1 MTFMPQS
8 KHLKK
13 MVSFSRG
20 LDENLIQHS
29 LNEKK
34 SLKLTS
40 KVITYLLY
48 YFLRKPIG
56 TCTSVEYVKYGS
68 MERIRKDILFF

>member
-1 MTFMPQS
+1 MGPKEMTFMSQS

-40 KVITYLLY
+40 KV
-48 YFLRKPIG
+48 
-56 TCTSVEYVKYGS
+56 
-68 MERIRKDILFF
+68 RIYNINSLENQLVLVQV